1 VWRGAKPTTAVV
13 ARESGRSSTPRLLG
27 FVIGA
32 LLTDIGTIKAWLYV
46 GIDAQTTMAG
56 LARIKTRM
64 QSMTQ
69 VPQKPLVP
77 DNTLITKTPEEGRA
91 LAIMLARNSIHAMQ
105 GELETLKT
113 GRAQYAHDP
122 YGLIAASHV
131 VAVEFATVAAANNY
145 WR

>member
-1 VWRGAKPTTAVV
+1 LFGARGRPALNCPTT
-13 ARESGRSSTPRLLG
+13 
-27 FVIGA
+27 
-32 LLTDIGTIKAWLYV
+32 GTIKAWLYV
-46 GIDAQTTMAG
+46 RIGDPRDKAG
-56 LARIKTRM
+56 TRPQKRITPI
-64 QSMTQ
+64 TQ

-77 DNTLITKTPEEGRA
+77 DNTLITKSPEDGRA

-131 VAVEFATVAAANNY
+131 VAVEFATIAAANNY
-145 WR
+145 WRN